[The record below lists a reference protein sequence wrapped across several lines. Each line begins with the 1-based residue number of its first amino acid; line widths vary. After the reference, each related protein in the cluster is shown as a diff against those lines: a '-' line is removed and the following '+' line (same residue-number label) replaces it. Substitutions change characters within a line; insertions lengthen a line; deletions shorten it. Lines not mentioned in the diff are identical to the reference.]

1 MAKYFLGSVGSVEA
15 FKKKE
20 GSNEY
25 ELAFVSKTLTDSGIN
40 TTISKEDIRG
50 GTGAPVQFS
59 FFHDPEVA
67 ITLTDVV
74 FKEEYLEAQ
83 LGAEFVTN
91 DDPHSY
97 ASETRT
103 SGADGS
109 IELEGLPVGMN
120 FGACGGELDLVWATE
135 VGKDDWKSYKFAP
148 ITQGKMKISGF
159 KANTKYC
166 IRYCKDDPMAKVM
179 KVTSNIIPAEY
190 MLIITAPI
198 FAGDACAAS
207 NGRKAGTI
215 TYEIP
220 RFRLNGGSEMAFNM
234 SSNQTMSL
242 AGTAYATD
250 SSCEM
255 GEQNLFNVIIKY
267 DDPNAVYTDLIVD
280 EDCLVAGQE
289 PIVYGLLAN
298 GRVAKIGN
306 DFLTFAPALAEG
318 KFAAPAGEAA
328 TGEVTITLKDTSLT
342 DTVTISKSK

>member
-1 MAKYFLGSVGSVEA
+1 MAKLFLGSVGTVEA

-20 GSNEY
+20 DGSY

-50 GTGAPVQFS
+50 GTGAPIQFS
-59 FFHDPEVA
+59 FYHDPAVE

-103 SGADGS
+103 SDATGNID
-109 IELEGLPVGMN
+109 LEGTPVGMN
-120 FGACGGELDLVWATE
+120 FGACGGELDLVWATP
-135 VGKDDWKSYKFAP
+135 VGKDDWHSYKF
-148 ITQGKMKISGF
+148 TKGQDKIPGF
-159 KANTKYC
+159 KPNTKYC
-166 IRYCKDDPMAKVM
+166 IRYCKSDPMAHVM

-207 NGRKAGTI
+207 NGKKAGTI

-242 AGTAYATD
+242 AGSAYATD

-255 GEQNLFNVIIKY
+255 GEQNLFNVIVKY
-267 DDPNAVYTDLIVD
+267 DDPKATYDALIVD
-280 EDCLVAGQE
+280 EDCLVAGKE
-289 PIVYGLLAN
+289 PLVYGLLAN
-298 GRVAKIGN
+298 GRVAKIDN
-306 DFLTFAPALAEG
+306 SFLTFEPALNEG
-318 KFAAPAGEAA
+318 KFASGASK
-328 TGEVTITLKDTSLT
+328 ITLTGT
-342 DTVTISKSK
+342 DISDNVTVA